1 MRTFFV
7 YKIIVNVAIVQ
18 MQIDGEFTKDIFS
31 SSTCTRDKSRQSEGK
46 GRDFEFR
53 LIIMQRE
60 TGQNVLVG

>member
-1 MRTFFV
+1 
-7 YKIIVNVAIVQ
+7 